1 MYIGWYVLC
10 NSIEPD
16 MPVRCQHLQRTEDDM
31 NGNGTALVVGA
42 SGGVG
47 GEVARQLA
55 RAGWRVRGLK
65 RGLAAESVDADGIAW
80 IAGDAMERADVMRA
94 AQGCAV
100 IVHAVNPPG
109 YRAWDRLVLPM
120 LDNTIAAAAANGA
133 LVVLPGTVYNY
144 GPDAFPDVA
153 EDAPQQPATRKGM
166 LRARME
172 AALQAYV
179 DGGGRALVVRAGDF
193 FGPRAGNNW
202 FAQGLV
208 KPGKPVARIANPG
221 APGIGHQWA
230 YLPDVAATMV
240 ALIERRATL
249 PPFARFHMNGHWDP
263 DGTAM
268 CAAIA
273 RVVARRGGRATVRRF
288 PWWLVRLATPFNE
301 TLRELWEMRYL
312 WRQPVRLD
320 NARLADVLGA
330 EPHTP
335 LDVAVERTLEGLGC
349 LPASLPAAAP
359 SRTSGTLPPAP
370 AGSGRARGSSTGAA

>member
-1 MYIGWYVLC
+1 
-10 NSIEPD
+10 
-16 MPVRCQHLQRTEDDM
+16 
-31 NGNGTALVVGA
+31 
-42 SGGVG
+42 
-47 GEVARQLA
+47 VA
-55 RAGWRVRGLK
+55 
-65 RGLAAESVDADGIAW
+65 
-80 IAGDAMERADVMRA
+80 RA

-109 YRAWDRLVLPM
+109 YRDWGRRVLPM
-120 LDNTIAAAAANGA
+120 LDNTIAAAEENGA

-144 GPDAFPDVA
+144 GPDAFPRIA
-153 EDAPQQPATRKGM
+153 EDAPQHPATRKGE
-166 LRARME
+166 LRMRME
-172 AALQAYV
+172 AALEAYAAR
-179 DGGGRALVVRAGDF
+179 GGRALIVRAGDF

-208 KPGKPVARIANPG
+208 KPGKPVGRIANPA

-240 ALIERRATL
+240 ALIERRAEL
-249 PPFARFHMNGHWDP
+249 EPFARFHMNGHWDP
-263 DGTAM
+263 DGTAL

-273 RVVARRGGRATVRRF
+273 RVAARRGGRAAVGAF

-301 TLRELWEMRYL
+301 TLRELWDMRYL

-320 NARLADVLGA
+320 NARLVDVLGA

-349 LPASLPAAAP
+349 LPASRPAAGP
-359 SRTSGTLPPAP
+359 SRTSGTRPPAR
-370 AGSGRARGSSTGAA
+370 AGSDRAHGSSR

>member
-1 MYIGWYVLC
+1 
-10 NSIEPD
+10 
-16 MPVRCQHLQRTEDDM
+16 M
-31 NGNGTALVVGA
+31 NDNRTALVLGA
-42 SGGVG
+42 SGGIG
-47 GEVARQLA
+47 FETARQLA
-55 RAGWRVRGLK
+55 QAGWQVRGLK
-65 RGLAAESVDADGIAW
+65 RGLAAETVDADGIAW
-80 IAGDAMERADVMRA
+80 IAGDALDRADVTRA

-109 YRAWDRLVLPM
+109 YRNWGKLVLPM
-120 LDNTIAAAAANGA
+120 LDNTIAAAEANGA

-144 GPDAFPDVA
+144 GADAFPFVA
-153 EDAPQQPATRKGM
+153 EDAPQRPATRKGD

-172 AALQAYV
+172 AALEAHAAR
-179 DGGGRALVVRAGDF
+179 GGRVLIVRAGDF

-208 KPGKPVARIANPG
+208 KPGKPVGRIANPS
-221 APGIGHQWA
+221 APGVGHQWA

-240 ALIERRATL
+240 ALIERRRDL
-249 PPFARFHMNGHWDP
+249 EPFARFHMEGHWDH
-263 DGTAM
+263 DGAAM
-268 CAAIA
+268 CDAIR
-273 RVVARRGGRATVRRF
+273 RVVARRGGRASTGAF

-320 NARLADVLGA
+320 NVRLVDMLGA

-349 LPASLPAAAP
+349 LPATDRQPQTPALSIAPIAAA
-359 SRTSGTLPPAP
+359 L
-370 AGSGRARGSSTGAA
+370 TGQLNQ